1 MVIAQGEIW
10 WADLGDPVGSEP
22 GYRRPVLVVQC
33 DRFNNSRIATVVCVT
48 LTSNLRLANATGNVR
63 LTARQTNLEKDSVA
77 RSEERRVGKECVS
90 TCRSR
95 WSPYHSK
102 NKYHSMILTSCAQ
115 RRTHKLLL
123 VLHYQQQYL

>member
-63 LTARQTNLEKDSVA
+63 LTARHTNLEKDSVA
-77 RSEERRVGKECVS
+77 NVSQLVTIDQPLLTDCVGHISRRALEDRKS
-90 TCRSR
+90 TRLKS
-95 WSPYHSK
+95 SH
-102 NKYHSMILTSCAQ
+102 
-115 RRTHKLLL
+115 
-123 VLHYQQQYL
+123 